1 MARPVVL
8 GVVGDSGAGKTTLTR
23 GLIRVMG
30 DEQVARINADDY
42 HRYERVERQQLGI
55 APLHPDANHLDVLT
69 QHLWH
74 LRRGEA
80 GVVDQIDL
88 PGDDARRLMELGF
101 LPGARVTAGLSAPG
115 GDPKVFQ
122 VDGAEIALRG
132 ETARRMKIRRS
143 RN

>member
-1 MARPVVL
+1 LKPLAAKKRRSAKTGIDKNATAPQTESVL
-8 GVVGDSGAGKTTLTR
+8 QLSGNNELSPAPGQALTLH
-23 GLIRVMG
+23 
-30 DEQVARINADDY
+30 D
-42 HRYERVERQQLGI
+42 
-55 APLHPDANHLDVLT
+55 
-69 QHLWH
+69 

-88 PGDDARRLMELGF
+88 PSDDARRLMELGF

-122 VDGAEIALRG
+122 VDGSEIALRS
-132 ETARRMKIRRS
+132 ETARRMKIRRG